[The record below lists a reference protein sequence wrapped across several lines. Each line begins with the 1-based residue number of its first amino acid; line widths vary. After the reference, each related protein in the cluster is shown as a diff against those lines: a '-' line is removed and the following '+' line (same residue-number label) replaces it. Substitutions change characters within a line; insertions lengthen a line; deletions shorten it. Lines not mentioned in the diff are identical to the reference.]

1 MTKMQ
6 LTDWLYF
13 CFRKRIKAKYRLKE
27 LKTESE
33 RILEAKG
40 DTKQI
45 DQLYVE
51 NKNLLKFIILG
62 ANHVTSAL
70 FGSTRNNPV
79 EARKEFGLEEKKLY
93 IKFGKNALRAFE
105 IYQVHPVNGTKET
118 REKEMKDSLDHFAQA
133 GFQIET

>member
-1 MTKMQ
+1 MV
-6 LTDWLYF
+6 D
-13 CFRKRIKAKYRLKE
+13 CHRKRVTAKYRLKE

-33 RILEAKG
+33 KILEAKG

-105 IYQVHPVNGTKET
+105 IYQVHPGRFSN
-118 REKEMKDSLDHFAQA
+118 
-133 GFQIET
+133 